1 MGFHKGIGGPLK
13 TEIKTQETGPTA
25 HSKIGASSMERW
37 EACPGSIRQAHGM
50 PNHESPYAIEGT
62 TAHDIAA
69 KMILGIDLTK
79 ELITVTDPDDP
90 AYVDDEMLE
99 AVQVYVEAFNTAKK
113 GATFFEVEKQF
124 DLSSIHPG
132 LFGTSDGI
140 IYHESKLEL
149 EVWDYKHGA
158 GLPVEVEWNK
168 QLMYYGLGAL
178 LQTKVKCKTVKL
190 VICQPRCPHTN
201 GPVRSWTISTP
212 ELIDFSADLVDAA
225 KATEDPN
232 APLKAGE
239 HCRFCKAAP
248 LCPQLNEMRMEVA
261 KNEFS
266 PQIAYDPEK
275 LAKVLEAV
283 PAVEAWV
290 KGVKAFA
297 FAEAEHGR
305 IPPGFKL
312 VPKRAT
318 RKWRDETLAK
328 NFIALELGLDEKAIL
343 KPAKLN
349 SPAQIEAL
357 LSSKEDKKLLELH
370 TIKESSGNTL
380 APSTD
385 KREAIKPAVEA
396 EFKIIGE

>member
-1 MGFHKGIGGPLK
+1 MSEALN
-13 TEIKTQETGPTA
+13 TTTLETGPTA
-25 HSKIGASSMERW
+25 HSKIGASSMHRW
-37 EACPGSIRQAHGM
+37 AACPGSIRQAHGM
-50 PNHESPYAIEGT
+50 PNHESSYALEGT
-62 TAHDIAA
+62 TAHNIAA
-69 KMILGIDLTK
+69 KMILGIDIVK
-79 ELITVTDPDDP
+79 ELIDVTDPEDP

-99 AVQVYVEAFNTAKK
+99 AVQVYVDAFNKAKE
-113 GATFFEVEKQF
+113 GATFFKVEEQF

-140 IYHESKLEL
+140 IYREDKLEL

-158 GLPVEVEWNK
+158 GLPVEVDWNE

-190 VICQPRCPHTN
+190 VICQPRCPHTD

-225 KATEDPN
+225 KRTEDPN
-232 APLKAGE
+232 APLKAGD

-261 KNEFS
+261 KQEFS
-266 PQIAYDPEK
+266 PQAAYDPEK
-275 LAKVLEAV
+275 LAEVLNAV
-283 PAVEAWV
+283 PAIEAWL

-312 VPKRAT
+312 VPKRAM
-318 RKWRDETLAK
+318 RKWKDETAAK
-328 NFIALELGLDEKAIL
+328 NFIALELGLDEKEIL

-357 LSSKEDKKLLELH
+357 LKSKEDKKLLELH

-385 KREAIKPAVEA
+385 KREAIKPAVET
-396 EFKIIGE
+396 EFKVLE